1 MEIYKIIE
9 LENTDILLQKYI
21 IDNNNYIIIDKENGD
36 KLLKKINIID
46 IKDIKNYDFGKS
58 IILDC
63 KINNNNNN
71 IKLKYKSI
79 LSHIYIL
86 INDGTIII
94 KNTLLNIKT
103 IKKTDNGFY
112 YMNNLGI
119 SIQCVDSNKCVDEI
133 TTQCN
138 KNNINIEMKI
148 KLINNII
155 VYIKN

>member
-21 IDNNNYIIIDKENGD
+21 IDNNNYIIIDKDNGD

-63 KINNNNNN
+63 KINNNNN

-79 LSHIYIL
+79 LSYIYEL
-86 INDGTIII
+86 INDGTKII